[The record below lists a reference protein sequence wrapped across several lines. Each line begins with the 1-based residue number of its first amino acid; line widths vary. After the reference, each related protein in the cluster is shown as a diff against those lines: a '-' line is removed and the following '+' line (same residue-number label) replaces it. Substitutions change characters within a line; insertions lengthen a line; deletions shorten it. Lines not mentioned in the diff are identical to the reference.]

1 MPKNSELGSA
11 LFLVAIIPV
20 VHCRG
25 MGIRAASQSTED
37 MHHKKAHPL
46 FLVGIESLIER
57 RPGISELF
65 ESGSSLSQGIGAST
79 HEFNRINLTLLTE
92 LSLHRYHP
100 VVPCLCPGSDGFLY
114 GGPKFF
120 LLRCQLQRRL
130 DYANSRVGQRP

>member
-1 MPKNSELGSA
+1 MGSAFVQTCHSYGGGVGKFHTNPGGKYVYRGYGSKFHTNPGGRA

-57 RPGISELF
+57 RPGISQRL
-65 ESGSSLSQGIGAST
+65 GSIDRHMGFAKLQLHPASPGG
-79 HEFNRINLTLLTE
+79 NGDTLL
-92 LSLHRYHP
+92 LIKGRR
-100 VVPCLCPGSDGFLY
+100 PG
-114 GGPKFF
+114 
-120 LLRCQLQRRL
+120 
-130 DYANSRVGQRP
+130 